1 MNYGLAYMAFK
12 IGYGSYINPPYC
24 SGYYGA
30 KIKNTN
36 DAPNINIGSYCSI
49 GKNMQFVMTHH
60 DYKHTSTHPSFSKT
74 FSRGHITIGNDVW
87 VGLNV
92 TIMDNITIGDG
103 AVVGAG
109 SVVTR
114 DIPPYAIVVG
124 NPACV
129 VKYRFTSE
137 IIERFLRVKWWNR
150 SEEELIKIGIQTK
163 TPIEFLDA
171 LETTSSS
178 L

>member
-12 IGYGSYINPPYC
+12 IGYGSYFSSPYDAA
-24 SGYYGA
+24 YYGGN
-30 KIKNTN
+30 IINTN
-36 DAPNINIGSYCSI
+36 DKPYLNIGRYCSI
-49 GKNMQFVMTHH
+49 GKNAVFVMTHH